1 MNNEILRQYGTPAD
15 AHGRAQREQR
25 CYALLDELQVSFDRV
40 DHPAADDME
49 ACAAVGQVLGAPLC
63 KNLFLCNR
71 QKTKFYLLSMPGD
84 KPFKTK
90 ELSGQLGIARLS
102 FAGPDEMARLLDVRP
117 GSVSVLGLAQDT
129 ENAVQ
134 LLLDADLKGE
144 PWFGCHPCQNTSSL
158 RITTDALLET
168 VLPALHHQPIFVTLT
183 GEG

>member
-1 MNNEILRQYGTPAD
+1 MSNEFFYEAGAPQDADLRTV
-15 AHGRAQREQR
+15 REQR
-25 CYALLDELQVSFDRV
+25 CYTLLQDLQVPFDRL

-49 ACAAVGQVLGAPLC
+49 ACAAVGQVLGVSLC

-102 FAGPDEMARLLDVRP
+102 FAGPEEMARLLDVLP

-129 ENAVQ
+129 ENQVQ
-134 LLLDADLKGE
+134 LLLDTDLKE
-144 PWFGCHPCQNTSSL
+144 VQWFGCHPCQNTSSL
-158 RITTDALLET
+158 RFLTSDLLEK
-168 VLPALHHQPIFVTLT
+168 VLPALHHEPIFVTLT
-183 GEG
+183 GES

>member
-1 MNNEILRQYGTPAD
+1 MNNEILRRQGTPQD
-15 AHGRAQREQR
+15 SQNRTPREQR
-25 CYALLDELQVSFDRV
+25 CYALLDDLQVKFDRV

-49 ACAAVGQVLGAPLC
+49 ACAAVGRVLGAPLC

-102 FAGPDEMARLLDVRP
+102 FAGPEEMARLLDVLP
-117 GSVSVLGLAQDT
+117 GSVSVLGLAQDADN
-129 ENAVQ
+129 EVQ
-134 LLLDADLKGE
+134 LLLDEDLKGE

-158 RITTDALLET
+158 RFSTAELLQK
-168 VLPALHHQPIFVTLT
+168 VLPALHHDPIFVTLT
-183 GEG
+183 GES